1 MQMTLLTQLLLIVFA
16 VSLDG
21 FTVGMTYG
29 LRRISI
35 TFVTL
40 IIIVS
45 CSGFVVFLSMT
56 AGNIV
61 SAFIPPVYAI
71 YIGGSILICLGLF
84 LLFSIIRAKLIIKK
98 ANNSSYSS
106 FIENPTIVDLDNSG
120 TISINEAFVLGI
132 ALALDAFGA
141 GFAAAMLGFPTV
153 VTTVFIALA
162 SGLFV
167 LSGFKLGHLL
177 ANIKWINELTYFP
190 PILLIIIGLSSFI

>member
-1 MQMTLLTQLLLIVFA
+1 MTLLTQLLFIVFA

-35 TFVTL
+35 TFITL

-61 SAFIPPVYAI
+61 SAFIPPVYAT

-98 ANNSSYSS
+98 VNNHSYSS
-106 FIENPTIVDLDNSG
+106 FIENPTIVDSDNSG

-153 VTTVFIALA
+153 VTTIFIALA